1 MENHA
6 LYKSKLNDFVIGEL
20 SKSEHEEIKDHLNEC
35 SECSEDIVSLKE
47 TLEIFLTPNFD
58 MPKNSYFSSL
68 APRVRERSEQKEKKL
83 TLSFLFDNRWV
94 AALASLL
101 LIATSAFYLYNLNSK
116 ESEIIV
122 QGEPDYY
129 YSSFQ
134 SENYTLSGLS
144 ATLSS
149 DEWQL
154 LSDVIDVEIGEYVD
168 IFQYDSDRD
177 SQINRLSENEW
188 QEFYEN
194 FSNQNIL

>member
-1 MENHA
+1 MENHT
-6 LYKSKLNDFVIGEL
+6 LYKSKLNDFVMGEL

-35 SECSEDIVSLKE
+35 SDCSEYIVSLKE
-47 TLEIFLTPNFD
+47 TLEIFSAPNFD
-58 MPKNSYFSSL
+58 MPKNSYFASL
-68 APRVRERSEQKEKKL
+68 APRVRERSEQKKKKL

-94 AALASLL
+94 GALASLL
-101 LIATSAFYLYNLNSK
+101 LIVSSALFLYNLNSK

-129 YSSFQ
+129 FSSFQ

-168 IFQYDSDRD
+168 IFQYDSDKD
-177 SQINRLSENEW
+177 SQIDRLSENEW
-188 QEFYEN
+188 QEFYEK

>member
-6 LYKSKLNDFVIGEL
+6 LYKSKLNDFVMGEL

-35 SECSEDIVSLKE
+35 SQCSENIVSLKE
-47 TLEIFLTPNFD
+47 ALEIFSAPNFD
-58 MPKNSYFSSL
+58 MPQKSYFASL

-83 TLSFLFDNRWV
+83 ILSFLFDNRWV
-94 AALASLL
+94 GALASLL
-101 LIATSAFYLYNLNSK
+101 LIVGSALFLYNLNSK
-116 ESEIIV
+116 EREIIV
-122 QGEPDYY
+122 QTEPDYFH
-129 YSSFQ
+129 SSFQ

-149 DEWQL
+149 DDWQL
-154 LSDVIDVEIGEYVD
+154 LSDVIDDEIGEYID
-168 IFQYDSDRD
+168 IFQYDSDKD

>member
-6 LYKSKLNDFVIGEL
+6 LYKSKLNDFVMGEL
-20 SKSEHEEIKDHLNEC
+20 SKGEHEEIKDHLNEC

-47 TLEIFLTPNFD
+47 TLEIFSTPNFD

-94 AALASLL
+94 SVLASLL

-168 IFQYDSDRD
+168 IFQYDSDKD

-188 QEFYEN
+188 QEFYED